1 MLMLWGVK
9 LILELLYNE
18 VYVKSYYNSKK
29 RRKMS
34 ELKRLEENDWE
45 LLDDLEESIKEY
57 EKATRAYSLVSDE
70 IGPDDPEFYNEDYGD
85 EEDSPYELLTWRG
98 ESESMIQDVLDEIK
112 DKGYNI
118 ESLKKESSLVNKAMK
133 IIENN

>member
-1 MLMLWGVK
+1 
-9 LILELLYNE
+9 
-18 VYVKSYYNSKK
+18 
-29 RRKMS
+29 MS

-57 EKATRAYSLVSDE
+57 EKATMAYSLVSDE
-70 IGPDDPEFYNEDYGD
+70 IGPNDPEFYNEDYGD

-118 ESLKKESSLVNKAMK
+118 ESLKKESSLINKAMK